1 MVTRGDSIRPNS
13 ISCRDAIRELH
24 QHIKAALPE
33 GDPAPWCNVSQ
44 AAIELFAAGDA
55 PGYIRTMKL
64 QERSRLTMQR
74 GLLTGELR
82 AHFCDG
88 LDARDVP
95 GWAWVGT
102 ERNEHVWFEGRL
114 PLDVFLPD
122 DWQRWSAHPVFL
134 NREAF
139 MAWIEGQDLTDL
151 AGLPTLPAPFDGASH
166 PLKVRKRLP
175 PDNPFVTLSEALSWI
190 AFGFSMDNDQ
200 LDQAVQAHAIDGV
213 DMEQEL
219 ATAVAKLASKAAG
232 DLIELRGKYVERR
245 GADEATVRTKRIEPE
260 SFEDFA
266 QFDILYDGLAYGSG
280 LTWLQSGSALA
291 HIFYDGQRDSFR
303 KVKVKRADLMKQ
315 FPDAEDF
322 GRAFR
327 LPIPATVP
335 DIGAVMALDEAISLL
350 AHGRPSS
357 DVDLWQND
365 AGELTLCDPSGTV
378 IEPEDDGSPP
388 PFVKQHRLASRKI
401 HRALQ
406 NGSLRSYA
414 APFGSTAIALPRL
427 YWNRID
433 PENLQ
438 LIYGGIEQGDPGAGS
453 PVLLSR
459 EEFAGWCKAITRAA
473 RDGGKVPANRQLRH
487 DEIISKAVELLKA
500 QPNLSKGSAA
510 LSIVAELPRNPRTGK
525 RRDTR
530 HIERMIAHLWE
541 GGVLES
547 PQ

>member
-24 QHIKAALPE
+24 QRVKAAVPD

-64 QERSRLTMQR
+64 HERSKLVMQR

-88 LDARDVP
+88 LEARDVP

-102 ERNEHVWFEGRL
+102 ERNEHVWHEGRL
-114 PLDVFLPD
+114 PLDVFLPE
-122 DWQRWSAHPVFL
+122 DWQRWSAHSVFL

-151 AGLPTLPAPFDGASH
+151 AGLPALPAPFDSASH
-166 PLKVRKRLP
+166 PIKVRKRVP

-190 AFGFSMDNDQ
+190 AFSFSMDSDQ
-200 LDQAVQAHAIDGV
+200 LNYAIEARAMDSV

-219 ATAVAKLASKAAG
+219 AAAVAKLASKAAG
-232 DLIELRGKYVERR
+232 ELIELRGKYVERR

-266 QFDILYDGLAYGSG
+266 QFDIIYDGLAYGSG
-280 LTWLQSGSALA
+280 LTWVRPGRVLGRVLN
-291 HIFYDGQRDSFR
+291 DGQRDSFR
-303 KVKVKRADLMKQ
+303 RVKVKRADLLKQ
-315 FPDAEDF
+315 FPDTEDF
-322 GRAFR
+322 GRALR
-327 LPIPATVP
+327 LPIPASLP
-335 DIGAVMALDEAISLL
+335 DIGAVMALDEAVSLL
-350 AHGRPSS
+350 AHGSPSS
-357 DVDLWQND
+357 DVALWQNE
-365 AGELTLCDPSGTV
+365 AGKLTLCDPSGAV
-378 IEPEDDGSPP
+378 IEPEEDGSPP
-388 PFVKQHRLASRKI
+388 LFVKQHRLASRKI

-406 NGSLRSYA
+406 DGTLRSYA
-414 APFGSTAIALPRL
+414 APFGGTAIALPRL

-438 LIYGGIEQGDPGAGS
+438 SIYGGLEQDDPGAGR
-453 PVLLSR
+453 PVLIACGQFNEWRGGNSASEPAIPSR
-459 EEFAGWCKAITRAA
+459 APAVKAGRPPDKDLILAKA
-473 RDGGKVPANRQLRH
+473 
-487 DEIISKAVELLKA
+487 DEMKKRGLIGYDIAKKMRLEPGFKNVATTEVRELIRGRWTSSGRPKKA
-500 QPNLSKGSAA
+500 P
-510 LSIVAELPRNPRTGK
+510 
-525 RRDTR
+525 
-530 HIERMIAHLWE
+530 
-541 GGVLES
+541 
-547 PQ
+547 